1 MATASPPLKP
11 LPQPNVPLIDVK
23 TGLPTQALYE
33 YLDRLHATLTKVR
46 SEIP

>member
-1 MATASPPLKP
+1 MPTASQPLKP

-23 TGLPTQALYE
+23 TGLPTQALFE
-33 YLDRLHATLTKVR
+33 WLDRLQATLTKVR